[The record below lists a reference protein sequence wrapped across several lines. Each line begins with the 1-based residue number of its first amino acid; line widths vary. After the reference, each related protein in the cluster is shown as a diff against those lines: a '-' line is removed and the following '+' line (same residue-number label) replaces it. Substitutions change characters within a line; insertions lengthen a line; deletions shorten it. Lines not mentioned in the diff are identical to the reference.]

1 MGIRFS
7 LRRTMTMYSPKGMR
21 IPTTSLR
28 TGLGMTGGEWRR
40 GAPIFTTPLAP
51 LLGELSSVSETEG
64 SPWLRDCQ
72 WGKEWSALRPVF
84 SGLHRILPRR
94 PLRRFAPLPLKGA
107 ALRGSEIDAAAQ
119 LTTVIPRRAKPDVGI
134 RFSFTPRYDY
144 TQSQGDADSHDQFE
158 NWSRNDRGW
167 VEAGSADFYHAL
179 GAPLRGAVT
188 VGD

>member
-1 MGIRFS
+1 MAERLPMGKRMVCTASCLFRS
-7 LRRTMTMYSPKGMR
+7 APH
-21 IPTTSLR
+21 PTP
-28 TGLGMTGGEWRR
+28 E
-40 GAPIFTTPLAP
+40 TP
-51 LLGELSSVSETEG
+51 S
-64 SPWLRDCQ
+64 
-72 WGKEWSALRPVF
+72 
-84 SGLHRILPRR
+84 
-94 PLRRFAPLPLKGA
+94 